1 MLERRGTAGFLTD
14 FSPANRTRSRYAGRA
29 FGVWEDD
36 MRKTLVALA
45 CLAATSTVGA
55 CASAPVSDAALPS
68 VVAAPARA
76 VTLDALAE
84 DYVKLILDIGQ
95 QEDGYV
101 DAYYGPA
108 EWQAEANAS
117 TETVAELRIRAAALM
132 TDLAG
137 MAAALMTNSASVDP
151 QIFQRI
157 AYLSAHVSAADA
169 RLRMLDGEQFSFAD
183 EAEALFGIRP
193 EILPLS
199 HYDGVLAQIDALVP
213 GDGPLSDQVAAFKSH
228 YVIPRDRL
236 QPVMDAA
243 IAECR
248 RRTMVHMALPQ
259 NESFTLAF
267 VSDKPWS
274 GYNYYQGNAASKI
287 EINADFPIF
296 TERAIDLGC
305 HEGYPGHHVYNA
317 LLEQTFV
324 RDRGWMEMS
333 VYPLFSPMSFIA
345 EGSANY
351 GIDLAFP
358 GVEGAAFERDVLFPL
373 AGLDPATVERK
384 TELQRLLR
392 QLARAEYTIAD
403 DYLSGRIDRERAID
417 LLMQYSLADRAKAT
431 QRLRFIDTYR
441 SYIINYGLGRDTVQ
455 SWVERQG
462 PDHWATMQRL
472 LASQTLP
479 IDLMP

>member
-1 MLERRGTAGFLTD
+1 MRR
-14 FSPANRTRSRYAGRA
+14 
-29 FGVWEDD
+29 
-36 MRKTLVALA
+36 TLVTFAG
-45 CLAATSTVGA
+45 LAAASMLAACVSVSTDPQTGH
-55 CASAPVSDAALPS
+55 
-68 VVAAPARA
+68 A
-76 VTLDALAE
+76 VTAQAQSDDLNAIAE

-95 QEDGYV
+95 QEPGYV

-108 EWQAEANAS
+108 AWQVEADAT
-117 TETVAELRIRAAALM
+117 TETLSELHQRAMDLGHRLEVLPRVHPEAVDDADRRQRRAYLLAHVDAAA
-132 TDLAG
+132 
-137 MAAALMTNSASVDP
+137 
-151 QIFQRI
+151 
-157 AYLSAHVSAADA
+157 A
-169 RLRMLDGEQFSFAD
+169 RVRMLNGEVYSFAD
-183 EAEALFGIRP
+183 EAYALFGVRP
-193 EILPLS
+193 ELKPLS
-199 HYDGVLAQIDALVP
+199 DYDPILAQIDAMVP
-213 GDGPLSDQVAAFKSH
+213 GEGPLADRVAAFKTH
-228 YVIPRDRL
+228 YVIPPDRL
-236 QPVMDAA
+236 QAVMDAA

-248 RRTMVHMALPQ
+248 RRTVAHIVLPAH
-259 NESFTLAF
+259 ESFTLAF
-267 VSDKPWS
+267 VGDKPWS

-324 RDRGWMEMS
+324 RDRGWVEMS

-358 GVEGAAFERDVLFPL
+358 GDEGAVFERDVLFPL

-384 TELQRLLR
+384 AELQALLR

-403 DYLSGRIDRERAID
+403 EYLSGRIDRDQAID
-417 LLMQYSLADRAKAT
+417 LLMRYSLSPRDKAT

-455 SWVERQG
+455 DWVERQG
-462 PDHWATMQRL
+462 PDHWSTMQRL
-472 LASQTLP
+472 LASQILP
-479 IDLMP
+479 VDLMR